1 VGVGTGG
8 TISGIGKYLKEK
20 NPKIKIWGID
30 TYGSVFKKYHETG
43 IFDKNEIYPYITE
56 GIGEDILPAN
66 VDFSIIDHFEKVTD
80 KDAANYTRKIAREE
94 GIFVGN
100 SAGSAIKGLLQ
111 LKDQLTED
119 DVVVVLFHDHGSR
132 YIGKIFNDD
141 WMRERGFME
150 EKRTTASDLISGHK
164 DINLVSVYAEELIS
178 HAVTKMRKYNISQ
191 IPVMRDDVYVGSLND
206 SHTYQYLIENPT
218 KINSPISSIMQ
229 KPFPIVQEETGI
241 DAISKMIN
249 KDTSAVL
256 VELTNGKFN
265 IITKQDIIAAFA

>member
-1 VGVGTGG
+1 
-8 TISGIGKYLKEK
+8 
-20 NPKIKIWGID
+20 
-30 TYGSVFKKYHETG
+30 
-43 IFDKNEIYPYITE
+43 
-56 GIGEDILPAN
+56 
-66 VDFSIIDHFEKVTD
+66 
-80 KDAANYTRKIAREE
+80 
-94 GIFVGN
+94 
-100 SAGSAIKGLLQ
+100 
-111 LKDQLTED
+111 
-119 DVVVVLFHDHGSR
+119 
-132 YIGKIFNDD
+132 
-141 WMRERGFME
+141 MRERGFME